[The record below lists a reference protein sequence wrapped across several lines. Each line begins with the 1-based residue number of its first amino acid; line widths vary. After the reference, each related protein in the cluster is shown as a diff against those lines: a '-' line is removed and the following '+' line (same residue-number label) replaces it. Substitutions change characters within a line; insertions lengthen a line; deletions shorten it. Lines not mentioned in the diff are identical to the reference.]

1 MSAQSF
7 KRSSLMLSSPGA
19 FLVFNF
25 EISSNTSLVVTRFA
39 EKELLFGLFRKEA
52 KEVFVDL
59 TFCPTFLPMERKNW
73 FKELAISTS
82 CFNLVQFSP

>member
-7 KRSSLMLSSPGA
+7 IRSGLMLSSPGA

-25 EISSNTSLVVTRFA
+25 EISSNTSSLVTRFA
-39 EKELLFGLFRKEA
+39 EKELLFGIFRKA
-52 KEVFVDL
+52 SKEVFVDL
-59 TFCPTFLPMERKNW
+59 IFCPTFLPMEQKNW

-82 CFNLVQFSP
+82 CFNFVLFSP